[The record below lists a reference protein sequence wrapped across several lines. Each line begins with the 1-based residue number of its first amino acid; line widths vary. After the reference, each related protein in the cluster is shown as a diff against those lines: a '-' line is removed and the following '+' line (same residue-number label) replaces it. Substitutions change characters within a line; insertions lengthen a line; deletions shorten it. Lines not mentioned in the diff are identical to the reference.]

1 MAVRTRTPNEALA
14 RLMAEAGVGNDR
26 LARKVNATGGELG
39 LRLRYDKS
47 TVSHW
52 LKGSVPRAEARPAVA
67 EALARLLGRPVTTA
81 ELGWGA
87 GTWPD
92 SEPDVASGVTELS
105 LADMDPSRRSVL
117 GAGLYS
123 AALLVPAFHEL
134 AGRAEAV
141 RAGRTVRIGDGDVAT
156 VRRMTDKVAEILDEI
171 GAGHARPMAAAFLA
185 NTVGPY
191 LKASG
196 PERVRREM
204 RAAAADLVYLTGWMA
219 MYEDRQALGQRY
231 YVKALRLA
239 GEAEDHITYCRT
251 LRGMSLQA
259 SHLGYGPKALE
270 LADGAAA
277 AAPSAG
283 PRLVAFLRGQQAHAS
298 AMVGDRRGALDR
310 LGETEAALARA
321 DDRRDAVGGYD
332 EAAYF
337 FHEAHV
343 RWCLGDGEG
352 SVRSLHRSNAAR
364 APEEREGRLHCL
376 GVIAERRFRMR
387 HVEAAC
393 GTWHTFLDEYPA
405 LSSARGDAHLT
416 ALLRALPPYRALPAA
431 RALEE
436 RARHIA
442 TLKVA

>member
-1 MAVRTRTPNEALA
+1 MAARTRTPNEALA
-14 RLMAEAGVGNDR
+14 RLMAEAGTGNDQ
-26 LARKVNATGGELG
+26 LARKVNAAGAELG

-47 TVSHW
+47 TVTHW

-87 GTWPD
+87 AAWPGA
-92 SEPDVASGVTELS
+92 EPDVASGVTQLS

-117 GAGLYS
+117 GAGMYS

-134 AGRAEAV
+134 VGRADAV
-141 RAGRTVRIGDGDVAT
+141 GAGRTVRIGDGDVAT

-196 PERVRREM
+196 PERVRRDM
-204 RAAAADLVYLTGWMA
+204 RAAAADLVYLTSWMA
-219 MYEDRQALGQRY
+219 MYEERQGLGQRY

-239 GEAEDHITYCRT
+239 GEAEDHVTYCRT

-298 AMVGDRRGALDR
+298 AMVGDRRGALAR
-310 LGETEAALARA
+310 LGETEAALSRA
-321 DDRRDAVGGYD
+321 DSRRDAVGGYD

-364 APEEREGRLHCL
+364 SREEREGRLHCL
-376 GVIAERRFRMR
+376 GVIAERQFRMR

-393 GTWHTFLDEYPA
+393 GSWHTFLDEYLA

-416 ALLRALPPYRALPAA
+416 TLLRALPPYRALPAA
-431 RALEE
+431 RHLEE
-436 RARHIA
+436 RAREVA
-442 TLKVA
+442 ALKAA

>member
-14 RLMAEAGVGNDR
+14 RLMAEAGIGNEQ
-26 LARKVNATGGELG
+26 LARKVNAAGTELG

-47 TVSHW
+47 AVSHW
-52 LKGSVPRAEARPAVA
+52 LKGSVPKVEARPAVA
-67 EALARLLGRPVTTA
+67 EALGRLLGRPVTTA

-87 GTWPD
+87 SAWPGT
-92 SEPDVASGVTELS
+92 EPDVATGVMELS
-105 LADMDPSRRSVL
+105 LADMDPSRRGVL

-123 AALLVPAFHEL
+123 ATLLVPGFWEL
-134 AGRAEAV
+134 VGRAEAV
-141 RAGRTVRIGDGDVAT
+141 RAGRAVRIGGGDVAT

-191 LKASG
+191 LRASG
-196 PERVRREM
+196 PERVRRDM

-219 MYEDRQALGQRY
+219 MYEERQGLGQRY
-231 YVKALRLA
+231 YLKALRLA
-239 GEAEDHITYCRT
+239 GEAEDHVTYCRT

-259 SHLGYGPKALE
+259 SHLGYGPRALE

-298 AMVGDRRGALDR
+298 AMVGDRRGALAR
-310 LGETEAALARA
+310 LGETEAALAKA
-321 DDRRDAVGGYD
+321 DNRRDAVGGYD

-352 SVRSLHRSNAAR
+352 SVRSLRRSNAAR
-364 APEEREGRLHCL
+364 AGEEREGRLHCL
-376 GVIAERRFRMR
+376 GVIAERQFRMR

-393 GTWHTFLDEYPA
+393 GTWHTFLDAY
-405 LSSARGDAHLT
+405 LGLTSARGDAHLAT
-416 ALLRALPPYRALPAA
+416 LLRALPPYRTLPAA
-431 RALEE
+431 RHLEE
-436 RARHIA
+436 RAREVA
-442 TLKVA
+442 ALKAA